1 MDVWVITDLEQP
13 VPLTNNVIVQ
23 DALYP
28 TESKLDIMDKN
39 LNDLIAEQRFFDAR
53 QRKFRE
59 DVNYVRWKSV
69 IISIFASMIVV
80 LLTGWQLCY
89 IKSVVESKKSTS
101 FGF

>member
-1 MDVWVITDLEQP
+1 MEVWVITDVEQP
-13 VPLTNNVIVQ
+13 IPLTNNLAVK
-23 DALYP
+23 DELYP

-59 DVNYVRWKSV
+59 EVNYIRWKSV
-69 IISIFASMIVV
+69 IISIISSMIVV

-89 IKSVVESKKSTS
+89 IKSVVESKKTTS